1 VTARRLARL
10 LGVVSLLG
18 ACASGS
24 DGAKASAPR
33 ARSAPVVFAYG
44 VPAGGA
50 LESGTTRG
58 RVTAL
63 LFVTTFDLP
72 SQVMAR
78 RLDEALRT
86 HRPRINAGA
95 IAVEAPNAAPL
106 VDVFRSTLGLGYPV
120 ALTGGGPLDAG
131 AFGTIDR
138 VPTLVILDARGREV
152 HRSAGVMEREELERL
167 LTEAAR

>member
-1 VTARRLARL
+1 VIARRLARVL
-10 LGVVSLLG
+10 VVVPLLG

-24 DGAKASAPR
+24 DGVKAPERAP
-33 ARSAPVVFAYG
+33 RSAPVTFAYG
-44 VPAGGA
+44 VPGGGSLDSA
-50 LESGTTRG
+50 STRG

-95 IAVEAPNAAPL
+95 VAIEAPNAAPL

-120 ALTGGGPLDAG
+120 GLTGSGAENAG

-138 VPTLVILDARGREV
+138 VPTLIVLDARGREV
-152 HRSAGVMEREELERL
+152 RREAGVLEPEALDRFL
-167 LTEAAR
+167 SEAAR